1 MTTQSRGREADA
13 RMYWLT
19 TTTTTRRRWCESVG
33 GTDVVVAPTSS
44 HAHVGYDTR
53 LWPDV
58 PQLELIVKVS
68 PAVNEV
74 NLGFHHVRAR

>member
-1 MTTQSRGREADA
+1 VSTVRTPFVPIASSCVPFFVVDDTSCVFLA
-13 RMYWLT
+13 R
-19 TTTTTRRRWCESVG
+19 VG
-33 GTDVVVAPTSS
+33 FN
-44 HAHVGYDTR
+44 TR

-58 PQLELIVKVS
+58 AQLELIMEVS

>member
-19 TTTTTRRRWCESVG
+19 TTRRRQPRGRLRVTTSLCHPRRPVRTSVI
-33 GTDVVVAPTSS
+33 
-44 HAHVGYDTR
+44 DTR
-53 LWPDV
+53 LWRDV
-58 PQLELIVKVS
+58 ARLELLVKVS

>member
-19 TTTTTRRRWCESVG
+19 TTRRRRPRGRRRVTTSLWHPRRPVRASVID
-33 GTDVVVAPTSS
+33 TQFWRDVAQ
-44 HAHVGYDTR
+44 R
-53 LWPDV
+53 
-58 PQLELIVKVS
+58 ELLVKVS
-68 PAVNEV
+68 AAVNEV